1 MPEPAL
7 ELVPSAAP
15 LIPTV
20 LSKQETVFLLLL
32 KEVVELLCRALVENY
47 GVLLPVPSQAS

>member
-15 LIPTV
+15 LIPAV